1 MRRSLARFSDGVLTR
16 LALPTLQQFLR
27 QRATLVCGSF
37 LVIVCFGAL
46 AFWLPLGLTSAP
58 IRFVDAWL
66 IAVSAMTATGSSSF
80 DITQI
85 CTPAGYVLLA
95 VLFHIGGIGF
105 MSICLTILQQFGVR
119 VFRLRILSGWRL
131 LAGALA
137 IELWVTLLLALSER
151 TLSDEPWQRW
161 GIAFW
166 RASSAFA
173 NVGFVSPM
181 GTASTG
187 FDIPSTAVLAITM
200 LIGSLGLP
208 VLVDIVTRN
217 RRMPQT
223 SINIVVTIV
232 LLLSGAVLIALDPL
246 WHIAHTGMTAFE
258 KGFIAFNEALT
269 WRTSGYFATTDIM
282 TLSVLTRAVLLVGM
296 FLGCAPGAMG
306 GGITPT
312 TFAVF
317 VAGVVRSVRGDQTV
331 MLMGQRVSAVV
342 VQRALFILALG
353 ISVVLLCTLGLVL
366 IDRVNPAQAVMMA
379 TAAYA
384 TSNVEVVSYATLHP
398 ASLTIL
404 SIAMLWGRV
413 GVFAIVL
420 SLYGRATPKSNQA
433 QDIWLG

>member
-1 MRRSLARFSDGVLTR
+1 MRRTISRFSRGVLTR
-16 LALPTLQQFLR
+16 LSLPTIQTFLM

-37 LVIVCFGAL
+37 LVVVAVGAL
-46 AFWLPLGLTSAP
+46 AFWLPIGLTRTP

-80 DITQI
+80 DITQN

-95 VLFHIGGIGF
+95 VLFHVGGIGF
-105 MSICLTILQQFGVR
+105 MSICLTLLQQFGVR
-119 VFRLRILSGWRL
+119 VFRTRNLSGWRML
-131 LAGALA
+131 VGALA
-137 IELWVTLLLALSER
+137 IELWVTLLLALNASPH
-151 TLSDEPWQRW
+151 SDTIWQRW
-161 GIAFW
+161 GTAFW
-166 RASSAFA
+166 HASSALA
-173 NVGFVSPM
+173 NVGFDSPM
-181 GTASTG
+181 GTQSG
-187 FDIPSTAVLAITM
+187 RVDIPSTAVLAITM
-200 LIGSLGLP
+200 LLGSLGLP
-208 VLVDIVTRN
+208 VLVDLVTRN

-223 SINIVVTIV
+223 AINVVVTIM
-232 LLLSGAVLIALDPL
+232 LLVGGAVLIALNPL
-246 WHIAHTGMTAFE
+246 WHIAHTGMSVFE

-282 TLSVLTRAVLLVGM
+282 TLSVLTRAVLLIGM

-317 VAGVVRSVRGDQTV
+317 VAGVVRAVRGDQTV
-331 MLMGQRVSAVV
+331 MLMGHRVAPVV
-342 VQRALFILALG
+342 VQRALIILGLG

-366 IDRVNPAQAVMMA
+366 IDRVPIAQAVMMA

-398 ASLTIL
+398 ASISIL

-420 SLYGRATPKSNQA
+420 SLYGRATPKSNQS
-433 QDIWLG
+433 QHVWLG